1 MPKGSKKRRAAKRK
15 KEEELQKI
23 LDSRVATISE
33 DAIDNSNF
41 SKDANLGD
49 HPVVAASTIVDD
61 GEAISDELNVLP
73 SVGTKTSSS
82 FFLDLKK
89 EETQGYLVANDDDP
103 MIYHAAEGENC
114 AKESEVG
121 LTSNQDSANVFSKN
135 SSEDAVHDVDA
146 PVDILHESVEK
157 GNGDTYVEMN
167 DDAPFDSQTTA
178 LSRSDKGSPV
188 QEKGDATLTDHMASE
203 AREDSLWQDDGALQ
217 ASHNR
222 LVGILSHKEIG
233 VEDKNIGHDRKTLAV
248 SEQDDILKTA
258 IEEVLD
264 TTNKLRELLIKLLH
278 GLDTIQPMEVA

>member
-1 MPKGSKKRRAAKRK
+1 MTF
-15 KEEELQKI
+15 LLTVFFI
-23 LDSRVATISE
+23 

-49 HPVVAASTIVDD
+49 HPVVAASTIVDSTEPEDKSVNDD

-82 FFLDLKK
+82 VFLDLKK

-157 GNGDTYVEMN
+157 GNGDTYVKMN

-178 LSRSDKGSPV
+178 ISRSDKGSPV

-222 LVGILSHKEIG
+222 LVSDH
-233 VEDKNIGHDRKTLAV
+233 N
-248 SEQDDILKTA
+248 S
-258 IEEVLD
+258 
-264 TTNKLRELLIKLLH
+264 
-278 GLDTIQPMEVA
+278 